1 MSSHFKALFA
11 VFLLMLL
18 GYGGY
23 FFFFTPSSVK
33 PVEAVTVKNLEENG
47 LPSVEFHNFFNSS
60 VISSE
65 SLKGSV
71 VIVNFWASWCAPC
84 VEEVPSLIKLIN
96 KYNGKVKLLAISGD
110 SSKQDI
116 EIFLKSFPGLKAEN
130 ITVVWDENRSLMKM
144 FSIARLPESYIFS
157 QDLKLQKKV
166 VGTID
171 WYTED
176 AQKYIETLFSK

>member
-1 MSSHFKALFA
+1 MNSHFKALLT
-11 VFLLMLL
+11 VFLLIIL
-18 GYGGY
+18 GCGGY
-23 FFFFTPSSVK
+23 FFFFNLSNGK
-33 PVEAVTVKNLEENG
+33 PVETVTVQNLETSG
-47 LPSVEFHNFFNSS
+47 LPSVELHNFFNNS
-60 VISSE
+60 VISTD

-176 AQKYIETLFSK
+176 AQKYIEALVHK